1 MEAIFKKHEWTKW
14 IKNERMAVHI
24 TKANARRRL
33 KFMLV
38 GQKDCTK
45 KRQHVKTAKEHFVDD
60 LQHLLDIKKKKKR
73 KKTLPNSFERV
84 SVETSE

>member
-1 MEAIFKKHEWTKW
+1 MKEWQYILQKQMQEG
-14 IKNERMAVHI
+14 K
-24 TKANARRRL
+24 L